1 MPTADQMWTPDE
13 DATLLRLQEEGKS
26 AREIARTI
34 VKTRSAV
41 IGRLY
46 RLREKGLGLPKQ
58 SPRPRMTPRPETK
71 PRRPSAPRAITALK
85 AAEAEAVKA
94 NTGPGRHL
102 GCPTSREPWRPIK
115 GEAFKPL
122 PGSEPIPLIG
132 RPAFTCAWVVEGEGA
147 DALCC
152 GQRASVGAYCPT
164 HRKVAYLPTAPIRV
178 RDFRRYAA

>member
-1 MPTADQMWTPDE
+1 MRSILWTPEE

-26 AREIARTI
+26 AREIAYTI

-58 SPRPRMTPRPETK
+58 TPRPRMTPRPETK
-71 PRRPSAPRAITALK
+71 PRKPSAPRAITALK
-85 AAEAEAVKA
+85 AAEIEAVKA

-102 GCPTSREPWRPIK
+102 GCPTSREPWRPVK
-115 GEAFKPL
+115 GEAFQPL
-122 PGSEPIPLIG
+122 PGSAPIPLIG

-152 GQRASVGAYCPT
+152 GQRAGEGAYCPD
-164 HRKVAYLPTAPIRV
+164 HRRVAYLPTAPLNA